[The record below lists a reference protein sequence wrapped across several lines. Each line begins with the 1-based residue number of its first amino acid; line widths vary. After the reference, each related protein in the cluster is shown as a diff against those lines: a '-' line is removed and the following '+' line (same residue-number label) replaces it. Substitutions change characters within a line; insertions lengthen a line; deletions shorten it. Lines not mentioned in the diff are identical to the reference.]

1 MHLSRGGC
9 KILYTSRQK
18 LSCIQKVCEVR
29 SKSMDIARF
38 IENSDFRVL
47 YINLKFH
54 ALAAVISVEILRF
67 RNLTHNSWL
76 LQTTQSVLYPR
87 ARLDAPLLTYILTS
101 VNRFHGKFR
110 DFHIWKQETTTIYCA
125 IGKNHSILLFQSS
138 QSLDQQWV
146 QRTKQPPCFLVVIDV
161 FAGQMLSW
169 RSLDQLLTSGSWI
182 AY

>member
-67 RNLTHNSWL
+67 RNLTHNS
-76 LQTTQSVLYPR
+76 
-87 ARLDAPLLTYILTS
+87 
-101 VNRFHGKFR
+101 
-110 DFHIWKQETTTIYCA
+110 
-125 IGKNHSILLFQSS
+125 
-138 QSLDQQWV
+138 
-146 QRTKQPPCFLVVIDV
+146 
-161 FAGQMLSW
+161 
-169 RSLDQLLTSGSWI
+169 
-182 AY
+182 